1 MLFDHAEQRFLWLFY
16 HALLTNRRQLTDSN
30 DLNNILEGLENA
42 TISPDMSYQTS
53 IGKPVATKGV
63 GLHTAVK
70 SHLRLVPAPANT
82 GIVFRR
88 VDLDNFEIEAHVRN
102 VARVSY
108 ATSLMR
114 KGVLLSTTEH
124 VLAALY
130 SCGVDNVYI
139 ELDAL
144 ELPILDGSSQP
155 FIEMLAQAGIRR
167 LRKRRRYL
175 KVVKPLEVSEGGRRI
190 GIYPANDFRVRCYVD
205 YAHPA
210 VGTQEI
216 ELCVG
221 RESFSRMLAPARTFG
236 FVQDFEGLRRM
247 GLIRG
252 GSLDNAIVLN
262 ENGVVNGPLRFP
274 DEFGR
279 HKALD
284 LIGDLALVGRP
295 LLARVEAY
303 KAGHAL
309 HTQLVTRLLADPSL
323 WTETYDEAPAGRAQ
337 LRAEATA
344 SAAD

>member
-1 MLFDHAEQRFLWLFY
+1 M
-16 HALLTNRRQLTDSN
+16 T
-30 DLNNILEGLENA
+30 
-42 TISPDMSYQTS
+42 YQTTIERPAS
-53 IGKPVATKGV
+53 TKGV

-70 SHLRLVPAPANT
+70 SHLRFVPAPANT

-108 ATSLMR
+108 ATSLMK

-144 ELPILDGSSQP
+144 ELPILDGSAQP
-155 FIEMLAQAGIRR
+155 FIDMLAQAGIRR

-175 KVVKPLEVSEGGRRI
+175 KVVKPLVVSEGGRRI
-190 GIYPANDFRVRCYVD
+190 GIYPADDFQVHCFVE
-205 YAHPA
+205 YANPA
-210 VGTQEI
+210 VGAQEV
-216 ELCVG
+216 EMRVT

-236 FVQDFEGLRRM
+236 FVQDFDGLRRM

-252 GSLDNAIVLN
+252 GSLENAIVLN
-262 ENGVVNGPLRFP
+262 EGGVMNGPLRFP

-309 HTQLVTRLLADPSL
+309 HTQLVTRLLADSSL
-323 WTETYDEAPAGRAQ
+323 WTETFDEAPAEHNQVQVTATVSAGT
-337 LRAEATA
+337 EAT
-344 SAAD
+344 SRT

>member
-1 MLFDHAEQRFLWLFY
+1 M
-16 HALLTNRRQLTDSN
+16 T
-30 DLNNILEGLENA
+30 
-42 TISPDMSYQTS
+42 YQTT
-53 IGKPVATKGV
+53 IKKAVATTGV

-82 GIVFRR
+82 GLVFRR

-108 ATSLMR
+108 ATSLMK

-124 VLAALY
+124 LLAALY

-139 ELDAL
+139 EIDAL
-144 ELPILDGSSQP
+144 ELPILDGSSRP
-155 FIEMLAQAGIRR
+155 FIEMLEQAGIRR

-175 KVVKPLEVSEGGRRI
+175 KVVKPLELSDGGRHI
-190 GIYPANDFRVRCYVD
+190 GIYPADEFQVHCFVE

-210 VGTQEI
+210 VGAQEV
-216 ELCVG
+216 EMCVG
-221 RESFSRMLAPARTFG
+221 RDSFSRMLAPARTFG

-252 GSLDNAIVLN
+252 GSLENAIVLDDS
-262 ENGVVNGPLRFP
+262 GVMNGPLRFP

-284 LIGDLALVGRP
+284 LIGDLALVGHP
-295 LLARVEAY
+295 LLARVEAH

-309 HTQLVTRLLADPSL
+309 HTELVTRLLADTSL
-323 WTETYDEAPAGRAQ
+323 WTETFDEAAPTRREFSVEASVSAG
-337 LRAEATA
+337 
-344 SAAD
+344 D

>member
-1 MLFDHAEQRFLWLFY
+1 M
-16 HALLTNRRQLTDSN
+16 T
-30 DLNNILEGLENA
+30 
-42 TISPDMSYQTS
+42 YQTT
-53 IGKPVATKGV
+53 IGGPVGAQGV

-70 SHLRLVPAPANT
+70 SHLRLLPAPADT

-108 ATSLMR
+108 ATSLMKR
-114 KGVLLSTTEH
+114 GVLLSTTEH
-124 VLAALY
+124 ILAALY

-139 ELDAL
+139 ELNAL
-144 ELPILDGSSQP
+144 ELPILDGSAQP
-155 FIEMLAQAGIRR
+155 FIDMLEQAGIRR

-175 KVVKPLEVSEGGRRI
+175 KVLKPLEFVEGDRRI
-190 GIYPANDFRVRCYVD
+190 GIYPAQEFRVRCFVD

-210 VGTQEI
+210 VGAQEV
-216 ELCVG
+216 ELRVG

-236 FVQDFEGLRRM
+236 FVKDFDGMRRM

-252 GSLDNAIVLN
+252 GSLENAIVLDDTR
-262 ENGVVNGPLRFP
+262 VVNGPVRFP

-284 LIGDLALVGRP
+284 LIGDLALVGHP
-295 LLARVEAY
+295 LLARVEAH

-323 WTETYDEAPAGRAQ
+323 WTTVYDETPARPRPA
-337 LRAEATA
+337 RSPA
-344 SAAD
+344 SLSVVG

>member
-1 MLFDHAEQRFLWLFY
+1 MAIRHVKCYDSVRKMTFQTTIERPAE
-16 HALLTNRRQLTDSN
+16 T
-30 DLNNILEGLENA
+30 EG
-42 TISPDMSYQTS
+42 I
-53 IGKPVATKGV
+53 
-63 GLHTAVK
+63 GLHTAVACR
-70 SHLRLVPAPANT
+70 LRLVPAPADT

-88 VDLDNFEIEAHVRN
+88 VDLENFEIEAHVCN

-108 ATSLMR
+108 ATSLMK

-124 VLAALY
+124 LLAALY

-155 FIEMLAQAGIRR
+155 FIEMLGQAGIRR

-175 KVVKPLEVSEGGRRI
+175 KIVKPLEISEGGRRI
-190 GIYPANDFRVRCYVD
+190 GIYPADDFRVRCFVEYT
-205 YAHPA
+205 HPA
-210 VGTQEI
+210 VGAQEI
-216 ELCVG
+216 ELRVG
-221 RESFSRMLAPARTFG
+221 PESFSRMLAPARTFG

-262 ENGVVNGPLRFP
+262 ESGVMNGPLRFP

-284 LIGDLALVGRP
+284 LIGDLALVGHP
-295 LLARVEAY
+295 LLARVEAH

-309 HTQLVTRLLADPSL
+309 HTQLVTRLLADSSL
-323 WTETYDEAPAGRAQ
+323 WTETYDEVPSERRPLRAAATVPAGN
-337 LRAEATA
+337 
-344 SAAD
+344 